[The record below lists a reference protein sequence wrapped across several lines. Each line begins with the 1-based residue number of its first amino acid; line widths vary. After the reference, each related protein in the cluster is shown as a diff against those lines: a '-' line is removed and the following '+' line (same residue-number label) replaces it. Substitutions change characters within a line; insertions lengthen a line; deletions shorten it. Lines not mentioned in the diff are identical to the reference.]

1 MAVSSAEFARCDA
14 RSETFAQQIRL
25 LVLRG
30 ILVLIVAGSQ
40 IGMLIVAGI
49 YVQQGRLEDMVTP
62 EAVTGV
68 IAIALALLVVRI
80 HPRVD
85 LKDAVFPWLLAFLVY
100 ASVSELVRPDLRLG
114 NVSTF
119 ISIAAFY
126 LIGRTVGS
134 NVVRR
139 EGVRIPVTSVL
150 LAIYVCWYMAMLVF
164 MVRGDL
170 GFYGVLPYSNLA
182 RLQFTEG
189 FRATEIAIHVGFQL
203 PVLLYVLLN
212 VRSAAQRITAILLLV
227 CATVFV
233 IATASVAALM
243 AIAIVLL
250 VFLFARIGLSMRTLA
265 IATAA
270 SVIVGIGLI
279 SVFKDGILA
288 ATQAKVEDY
297 EAGEGARAFIYA
309 ELAGYILTEPL
320 GIGKGRFVE
329 NNTLSWSDKS
339 VFPHQNFLG
348 IGAELGVPA
357 MILFFCFAVSG
368 FVVLARRAWSK
379 SQLIPREVKMVAAV
393 GLAMFVFQQFRGLF
407 QDTWTFRETYFW
419 LGLSVGATAF
429 MKGNRKPTE
438 EGSP

>member
-1 MAVSSAEFARCDA
+1 M
-14 RSETFAQQIRL
+14 
-25 LVLRG
+25 LV
-30 ILVLIVAGSQ
+30 VA
-40 IGMLIVAGI
+40 AI
-49 YVQQGRLEDMVTP
+49 YVQQGRLESMVTP

-68 IAIALALLVVRI
+68 IAIALALLVLRLY
-80 HPRVD
+80 PRPGQ
-85 LKDAVFPWLLAFLVY
+85 KDPVFPWLLAFLVY

-119 ISIAAFY
+119 ISIAAYY
-126 LIGRTVGS
+126 LIGRTIGS
-134 NVVRR
+134 DVVRG
-139 EGVRIPVTSVL
+139 EAVRIPATRIL
-150 LAIYVCWYMAMLVF
+150 LGIYACWYLAMLIF
-164 MVRGDL
+164 MIRGDL
-170 GFYGVLPYSNLA
+170 GFYGVLPNSNLA
-182 RLQFTEG
+182 RLQFSDG

-212 VRSAAQRITAILLLV
+212 VRSPIQRMIAILLMI

-233 IATASVAALM
+233 TATASVAALL

-265 IATAA
+265 IAAVA
-270 SVIVGIGLI
+270 SFVVGIGMVA
-279 SVFKDGILA
+279 VFKDGILA
-288 ATQAKVEDY
+288 ATEAKLEDY

-309 ELAGYILTEPL
+309 ELANYILTEPL

-357 MILFFCFAVSG
+357 MILFFGFVVSG
-368 FVVLARRAWSK
+368 FLVLARRAWSK
-379 SQLIPREVKMVAAV
+379 VKSVPREIKMVAAV
-393 GLAMFVFQQFRGLF
+393 GLAMFLFQQFRGLF

-419 LGLSVGATAF
+419 LGLAVGATTLLAT
-429 MKGNRKPTE
+429 N
-438 EGSP
+438 GSKAADDSP